1 MISAIQTLSFVLV
14 GNLILGIKGMV
25 LTHWLVL
32 FTSSCMANLLGLN
45 ISSAFNS
52 AVTIYILIPIL
63 LIPQLILSGVV
74 VKFDKLNPT
83 IGNSATVPAVGDFMA
98 SRWAFEAAMVSQ
110 FKDNHFERQFYP
122 YDKAMA
128 ESDYKRI
135 YYLPDLESRLD
146 FCMLN
151 HRTDNPG
158 IREKVEFDLGLIRRE
173 LERENKGVDAPKFGH
188 PQLLTLARF
197 DTAAYR
203 IVGEHMVHLKRFYT
217 NRFSRAEDLKER
229 LIGTMTAST
238 EGEDS
243 FEKMKENYQNETIA
257 IMVKNLEEQH
267 RIIEKDGR
275 LIQKIYP
282 IYKDPE
288 PEHIIDFDAQFYMPA
303 KHFLN
308 RNIDTLFFNTGVIWS
323 MTLIL
328 YIMLYFDV
336 LRKLLELPQR
346 FRRR

>member
-1 MISAIQTLSFVLV
+1 
-14 GNLILGIKGMV
+14 
-25 LTHWLVL
+25 
-32 FTSSCMANLLGLN
+32 
-45 ISSAFNS
+45 
-52 AVTIYILIPIL
+52 
-63 LIPQLILSGVV
+63 
-74 VKFDKLNPT
+74 
-83 IGNSATVPAVGDFMA
+83 
-98 SRWAFEAAMVSQ
+98 
-110 FKDNHFERQFYP
+110 
-122 YDKAMA
+122 
-128 ESDYKRI
+128 
-135 YYLPDLESRLD
+135 
-146 FCMLN
+146 
-151 HRTDNPG
+151 
-158 IREKVEFDLGLIRRE
+158 
-173 LERENKGVDAPKFGH
+173 
-188 PQLLTLARF
+188 
-197 DTAAYR
+197 
-203 IVGEHMVHLKRFYT
+203 
-217 NRFSRAEDLKER
+217 
-229 LIGTMTAST
+229 MTAST